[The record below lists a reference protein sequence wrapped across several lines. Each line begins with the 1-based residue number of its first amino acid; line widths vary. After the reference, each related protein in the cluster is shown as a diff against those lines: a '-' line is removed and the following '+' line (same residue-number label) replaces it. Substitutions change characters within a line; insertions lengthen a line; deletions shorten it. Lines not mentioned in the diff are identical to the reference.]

1 MSLNNIYK
9 NLPFK
14 VPKEYFEMFDAA
26 FFNELE
32 LKTTVKETGFKIPD
46 GYLNE
51 FNVSIPKISKVTNL
65 RKLNKKYSFYLSGV
79 AAALVLMIMFSWPSE
94 NTQEIS
100 LEILEN
106 YLINEGDQSE
116 ALSNILTFEDLN
128 ELSITEVSYSEIEN
142 YILQNASVETLL
154 ID

>member
-1 MSLNNIYK
+1 
-9 NLPFK
+9 
-14 VPKEYFEMFDAA
+14 
-26 FFNELE
+26 
-32 LKTTVKETGFKIPD
+32 
-46 GYLNE
+46 
-51 FNVSIPKISKVTNL
+51 
-65 RKLNKKYSFYLSGV
+65 
-79 AAALVLMIMFSWPSE
+79 MFSWPSE

>member
-1 MSLNNIYK
+1 
-9 NLPFK
+9 
-14 VPKEYFEMFDAA
+14 
-26 FFNELE
+26 
-32 LKTTVKETGFKIPD
+32 
-46 GYLNE
+46 
-51 FNVSIPKISKVTNL
+51 
-65 RKLNKKYSFYLSGV
+65 
-79 AAALVLMIMFSWPSE
+79 MFSWPSE

-116 ALSNILTFEDLN
+116 ALTNILTFEYLN
-128 ELSITEVSYSEIEN
+128 ELSITEISYSEIEN

>member
-1 MSLNNIYK
+1 MSLESIYK

-14 VPKEYFEMFDAA
+14 VPKGYFEMFDAA

-32 LKTTVKETGFKIPD
+32 LKTKVNRTGFKSPD

-51 FNVSIPKISKVTNL
+51 FNVSIPKTSKVTNL
-65 RKLNKKYSFYLSGV
+65 RKLNKKYSFYLSGI
-79 AAALVLMIMFSWPSE
+79 AAAMVLMFMFSWPSE

-100 LEILEN
+100 IEILEN
-106 YLINEGDQSE
+106 YLINEGDQIE
-116 ALSNILTFEDLN
+116 ALSNILTLEDLN
-128 ELSITEVSYSEIEN
+128 ELSTTKVSYSEIEN
-142 YILQNASVETLL
+142 YILQNTSVETLL

>member
-1 MSLNNIYK
+1 
-9 NLPFK
+9 
-14 VPKEYFEMFDAA
+14 MF
-26 FFNELE
+26 
-32 LKTTVKETGFKIPD
+32 
-46 GYLNE
+46 
-51 FNVSIPKISKVTNL
+51 
-65 RKLNKKYSFYLSGV
+65 
-79 AAALVLMIMFSWPSE
+79 MFSWPSE

-128 ELSITEVSYSEIEN
+128 ELSITEISYSEIEN

>member
-1 MSLNNIYK
+1 
-9 NLPFK
+9 
-14 VPKEYFEMFDAA
+14 MF
-26 FFNELE
+26 
-32 LKTTVKETGFKIPD
+32 
-46 GYLNE
+46 
-51 FNVSIPKISKVTNL
+51 
-65 RKLNKKYSFYLSGV
+65 
-79 AAALVLMIMFSWPSE
+79 MFSWPSE

-116 ALSNILTFEDLN
+116 ALSNILTFEYLN
-128 ELSITEVSYSEIEN
+128 ELSITEISYSEIEN

>member
-1 MSLNNIYK
+1 
-9 NLPFK
+9 
-14 VPKEYFEMFDAA
+14 
-26 FFNELE
+26 
-32 LKTTVKETGFKIPD
+32 
-46 GYLNE
+46 
-51 FNVSIPKISKVTNL
+51 
-65 RKLNKKYSFYLSGV
+65 
-79 AAALVLMIMFSWPSE
+79 MFSWPSE

-116 ALSNILTFEDLN
+116 ALSNILTFEYLN
-128 ELSITEVSYSEIEN
+128 ELSITEISYSEIEN

>member
-1 MSLNNIYK
+1 
-9 NLPFK
+9 
-14 VPKEYFEMFDAA
+14 MF
-26 FFNELE
+26 
-32 LKTTVKETGFKIPD
+32 
-46 GYLNE
+46 
-51 FNVSIPKISKVTNL
+51 
-65 RKLNKKYSFYLSGV
+65 
-79 AAALVLMIMFSWPSE
+79 MFSWPSE